1 MKTSVKRLL
10 FVGGIAS
17 IVFATAIIIFLS
29 AGTTVDAV
37 QNVVP
42 VAHASSN
49 PGLPIRLLIPSI
61 NIDAVIK
68 PTGVLPDGAMGV
80 PKGPT
85 TVAWFDLGKR
95 PGENGTAVI
104 DGHSG
109 WKDNIPAVFDNL
121 YTLRTGDTIYVVNDT
136 GATTT
141 FVVRAVRIFRK
152 NENAADVFHSTS
164 GGAHLNLITCEGVWS
179 KTQQSYSNRLIV
191 FAVKE

>member
-1 MKTSVKRLL
+1 M
-10 FVGGIAS
+10 
-17 IVFATAIIIFLS
+17 IFLS

-42 VAHASSN
+42 VAPASSN
-49 PGLPIRLLIPSI
+49 LGLPVRLLIPSI
-61 NIDAVIK
+61 NVDAVIK

-80 PKGPT
+80 PRGPT

-121 YTLRTGDTIYVVNDT
+121 YTLRTGDKIYVVNDT
-136 GATTT
+136 GATTI

-152 NENAADVFHSTS
+152 NENAADVFHSTG
-164 GGAHLNLITCEGVWS
+164 GGAYLNLITCEGVWS